1 MHVCKDFG
9 VKSICEHGKQRVS
22 CNDCGFKCSSC
33 KITHVR
39 KKNAKCR
46 HCLPIAKTRS
56 KNKEA
61 AIAAMLG
68 QWASEG
74 YIPLYTSWDKG
85 NPDAKPGVCGRYRPD
100 FVWDLGFR
108 ALVLEIDEFQHKH
121 ENYVQRCELVRVSRI
136 VEGYGGIPVHIIRYN
151 PDAFKINGVTRV
163 TKREERLALLRLNLA
178 EAVDRPDLE
187 NQIVVQHIWFDQDTP
202 ADNFAVTQ
210 KFQTLEAY
218 ETWVETVSPA
228 TPPDDGQ

>member
-1 MHVCKDFG
+1 
-9 VKSICEHGKQRVS
+9 
-22 CNDCGFKCSSC
+22 
-33 KITHVR
+33 
-39 KKNAKCR
+39 
-46 HCLPIAKTRS
+46 
-56 KNKEA
+56 
-61 AIAAMLG
+61 MLG

-108 ALVLEIDEFQHKH
+108 AVILEVDEHQHKH
-121 ENYVQRCELVRVSRI
+121 ENYIQRCELVRVSRI

-163 TKREERLALLRLNLA
+163 TKREERLALLRLKLA

-187 NQIVVQHIWFDQDTP
+187 NQIVVQHLWFDQDGP

-218 ETWVETVSPA
+218 ETWVETVSPV
-228 TPPDDGQ
+228 TPPDDS